1 MNINDEETTKNNS
14 RKLRQNVSP
23 NNTDFSVSQPSK
35 LTKASIENDKYP
47 VVHEIKSP
55 ERKIQHHSTDPL
67 ESNAEKVQHNAKSTK
82 SDVEDDLELLLGF
95 DNKELNS
102 THTRNQTGTHVC

>member
-23 NNTDFSVSQPSK
+23 NNMDFSLSQPSK
-35 LTKASIENDKYP
+35 LTKASIGNDKYP